1 MRAFKIRIFLGGTD
15 TDTDIAES
23 FLINHILGNKKELG
37 FICENFLFE
46 TMVALSKEF
55 RSI

>member
-1 MRAFKIRIFLGGTD
+1 MRAFKIRIFLEGTD
-15 TDTDIAES
+15 TDTAES